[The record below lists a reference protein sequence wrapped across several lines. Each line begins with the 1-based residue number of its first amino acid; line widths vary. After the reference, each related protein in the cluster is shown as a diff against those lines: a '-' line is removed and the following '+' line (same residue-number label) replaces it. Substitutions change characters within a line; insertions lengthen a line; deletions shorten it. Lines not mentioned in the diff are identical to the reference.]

1 MLIAGLRREQ
11 TLRFH
16 RNMAQGHYRFAQFS
30 LDPVERQLKHGEQ
43 PVELNARYFDA
54 LMLLVREHG
63 TLVSKERFLKE
74 VWNGATV
81 SDEALSQC
89 IKTLRRQL
97 GDNAAKPSFI
107 ATVPKHGY
115 RFIAPV
121 EWQEELTASAQTPL
135 LTESSSPYSWPKLLM
150 LGGAGMLGSGIAGVL
165 GGLLFG
171 FVSTAQPLQ
180 NGMGAISILLVMLAI
195 TTLVALVGGAG
206 VAFGIAAAGFFGH
219 QRWWQPTAGG
229 ALGGMLVGAVGK
241 LLGVDAFHLL
251 LGQSPGDITGAMEGT
266 LLGAA
271 VGFGYWLAVRVRQSR
286 SIQRA
291 VMFAVGIGGAIGLLI
306 PLLGG
311 RMMAGSLDLL
321 ARSFP
326 DSQLR
331 LNPFG
336 ALFGEQGLGTISQT
350 IIGGIEGALFVGG
363 MITAMMLAHRQLSNK
378 ERNAAE

>member
-1 MLIAGLRREQ
+1 
-11 TLRFH
+11 
-16 RNMAQGHYRFAQFS
+16 MAQGHYRFGQFS
-30 LDPVERQLKHGEQ
+30 LDPVDRQLKHGEQ

-54 LMLLVREHG
+54 LMLLVREQG
-63 TLVSKERFLKE
+63 TLVSKERFLDE

-97 GDNAAKPSFI
+97 GDNAAKPIFI

-121 EWQEELTASAQTPL
+121 EWQEERPSNTQTPTPL
-135 LTESSSPYSWPKLLM
+135 LTAHSSPYSWPQFLM

-165 GGLLFG
+165 GGLFFG

-180 NGMGAISILLVMLAI
+180 KGMGAISILLVMLAI

-206 VAFGIAAAGFFGH
+206 VAFGIAAAGFIGH
-219 QRWWQPTAGG
+219 QRWWQPTTGG
-229 ALGGMLVGAVGK
+229 AFGGMLVGAVGK

-251 LGQSPGDITGAMEGT
+251 LGQSPGDITGAIEGA

-271 VGFGYWLAVRVRQSR
+271 AGFGYWLAVRVRQSG
-286 SIQRA
+286 SVQRA
-291 VMFAVGIGGAIGLLI
+291 VMFTVSIGGVIGLLI

-311 RMMAGSLDLL
+311 RLMAGSLDLL

-336 ALFGEQGLGTISQT
+336 ALFGEQGLGTISQM
-350 IIGGIEGALFVGG
+350 IIGGVEGALFVGCLVS
-363 MITAMMLAHRQLSNK
+363 AMMLAHRQLLNK
-378 ERNAAE
+378 ERNVAA

>member
-1 MLIAGLRREQ
+1 
-11 TLRFH
+11 
-16 RNMAQGHYRFAQFS
+16 MAQGHYRFAQFS
-30 LDPVERQLKHGEQ
+30 LDPVDRQLKHGEQ

-54 LMLLVREHG
+54 LMLLVREQG
-63 TLVSKERFLKE
+63 TLVSKERFLDE

-89 IKTLRRQL
+89 IKMLRRQL
-97 GDNAAKPSFI
+97 GDNATKPIFI

-121 EWQEELTASAQTPL
+121 EWQQERVANAQTAV
-135 LTESSSPYSWPKLLM
+135 LTEHSSLYSWPQFLM
-150 LGGAGMLGSGIAGVL
+150 LGGAGMFGSGIAGVL
-165 GGLLFG
+165 GGLFFG
-171 FVSTAQPLQ
+171 FVSTAQPAQ
-180 NGMGAISILLVMLAI
+180 NGMGAISILLVMLAV

-206 VAFGIAAAGFFGH
+206 VAFGIAATGFIGH

-229 ALGGMLVGAVGK
+229 AFGGMLVGAVGK

-251 LGQSPGDITGAMEGT
+251 LGQSPGDITGAMEGM

-271 VGFGYWLAVRVRQSR
+271 VGFGYWLAVRALESG

-291 VMFAVGIGGAIGLLI
+291 VLFAISIGGFIGVLL

-311 RMMAGSLDLL
+311 RLMAGSLDLL

-336 ALFGEQGLGTISQT
+336 ALFGEQGLGTFSQM
-350 IIGGIEGALFVGG
+350 IIGGVEGALFVGCLVS
-363 MITAMMLAHRQLSNK
+363 AMVLAHRQWLNK
-378 ERNAAE
+378 ERNVAE

>member
-1 MLIAGLRREQ
+1 
-11 TLRFH
+11 
-16 RNMAQGHYRFAQFS
+16 MAQGRFHFGSFS
-30 LDPVERQLKHGEQ
+30 LDPIDRQLWDGEQ
-43 PVELNARYFDA
+43 PVELNARYLDA
-54 LMLLVREHG
+54 LILLVREQG
-63 TLVSKERFLKE
+63 KLVSKERFLDE

-81 SDEALSQC
+81 TDEALSQC
-89 IKTLRRQL
+89 IKTLRRLL
-97 GDNAAKPSFI
+97 GDSAANPSFI

-115 RFIAPV
+115 RFIASV
-121 EWQEELTASAQTPL
+121 EWQNEFDGSAPTPTL
-135 LTESSSPYSWPKLLM
+135 LLSKTSSPYPWPRFLM

-165 GGLLFG
+165 GGLCFG

-206 VAFGIAAAGFFGH
+206 VAFGIATAGFIGL

-229 ALGGMLVGAVGK
+229 ALGGMLVGAIGK

-251 LGQSPGDITGAMEGT
+251 LGQSPGDITGAFEGM

-271 VGFGYWLAVRVRQSR
+271 GGLGYWLAVRARQNHSA
-286 SIQRA
+286 QHGVA
-291 VMFAVGIGGAIGLLI
+291 FAFSIGGAIGVLI

-311 RMMAGSLDLL
+311 RLMAGSLDLL
-321 ARSFP
+321 ARNFP

-336 ALFGEQGLGTISQT
+336 ALFGEQGLGPISQM
-350 IIGGIEGALFVGG
+350 IIGAVEGALFVGCLV
-363 MITAMMLAHRQLSNK
+363 TAMMLAHRQLLSN
-378 ERNAAE
+378 ERNADV